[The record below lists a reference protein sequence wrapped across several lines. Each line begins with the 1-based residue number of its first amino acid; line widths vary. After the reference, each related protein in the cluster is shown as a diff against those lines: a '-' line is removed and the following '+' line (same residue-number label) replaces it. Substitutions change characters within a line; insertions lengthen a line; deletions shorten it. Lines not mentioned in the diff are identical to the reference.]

1 MTSVIESCKID
12 DFLKKIF
19 EENIWTPQKKKTE
32 HGESKPMK
40 NWTI

>member
-1 MTSVIESCKID
+1 MI
-12 DFLKKIF
+12 KKLMIF
-19 EENIWTPQKKKTE
+19 ERKILRRTFGPSKEKME